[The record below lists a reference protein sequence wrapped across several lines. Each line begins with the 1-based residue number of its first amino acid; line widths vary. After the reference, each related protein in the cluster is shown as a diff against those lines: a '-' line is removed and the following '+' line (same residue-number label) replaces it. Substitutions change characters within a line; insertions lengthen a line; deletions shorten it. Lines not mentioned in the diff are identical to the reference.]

1 MTLPTTRTVPCLH
14 MQSWRWPLAAAA
26 ALLLAGC
33 ASTASRQALPPVP
46 GDPQQHQQGRET
58 ALAAVP
64 AWTMAGR
71 VALSNGRDGGSG
83 RIDWSQQDNTYT
95 VSLSA
100 PVTRQSWRLSGE
112 PGQARLEGLEGGT
125 RQGPDAGALL
135 LEATRWEIPVEAL
148 RSWVRGMRGDSVAF
162 GSATVQFAADGRLSQ
177 LQQAGW
183 TVDYADWRAAPGAP
197 VELPHRLNA
206 VRGDAKVRLVV
217 DEWR

>member
-1 MTLPTTRTVPCLH
+1 MTHRNQPLPPPR
-14 MQSWRWPLAAAA
+14 SRRWAWAAAA
-26 ALLLAGC
+26 VLLAGC
-33 ASTASRQALPPVP
+33 AGTAPRQALPPVA
-46 GDPQQHQQGRET
+46 GDPPQHQQRREI

-64 AWTMAGR
+64 SWAMAGR

-83 RIDWSQQDNTYT
+83 RIDWSQQGGSYT

-125 RQGPDAGALL
+125 RRGPDAGALL

-148 RSWVRGMRGDSVAF
+148 RSWVRGMRADVGMF
-162 GSATVQFAADGRLSQ
+162 GAASMHFAEDGRLSR

-183 TVDYADWRAAPGAP
+183 SVEYADWRATPGAP

-206 VRGDAKVRLVV
+206 VRADAKVRLVV